1 MGSGVQKFKKTFAR
15 DSGPF
20 FFHITFIFLCV
31 ALVFFRTLPLLLDSR
46 LDYGGDEVFHAREI
60 WEYLNGRDLFF
71 YYENVNYHGNF
82 EGLAA
87 IPFVK
92 LFGFYPLT
100 YKLPVIVFYGLFI
113 WSTYL
118 IVQTFNPK
126 AAWIACVLLIFP
138 PRWVFY
144 WSLLNNYVFSPTMFL
159 GNLALFY
166 LIKVK
171 ANTSLN
177 IKFVFLLCFFSGLV
191 IYIWTY
197 SIIYIFTIFFL
208 LVLTHLSWDGFRDRF
223 SFKKIFQNFR
233 LLKTK
238 KEKLS
243 RLYDLILCLFI
254 FFIVYSLIFGGFG
267 LDVGGVTIL
276 QINNLQKPI
285 FQIVPLIII
294 RLILA
299 KMSILSPINN
309 PFRSFWPI
317 NQKERQLVLFG
328 FGGFIL
334 GIFPRIVSIL
344 NGSVTRGGQGFDMD
358 FSPLRIF
365 VHVWELIKL
374 FPSIMEIDFR
384 NRGFGSQNNDQIYL
398 LGHKILVFPLAII
411 AVCSFCFF
419 ISSNWSS
426 IRNFIK
432 LKRLSFSPVLIF
444 LILPASLCASV
455 IVTMNGP
462 ERHYLIPIYWA
473 ITIYAALFI
482 VEILKKSKILAVS
495 ILLIW
500 VIFYFIKF
508 EYSLNEIFI
517 YKNEITSN
525 NPNGLRKL
533 LSRSQEPYLNL
544 IDFLKSNGINAVYA
558 SYSLSSNLII
568 NSGGSIVAAEYNV
581 SGRSKRLRKN
591 LNKYPD
597 FALVFHETDNK
608 KIKILDFLRDSNL
621 EFKKQKINSFLVF
634 WGFSGAEET
643 KNKLRYLIS

>member
-1 MGSGVQKFKKTFAR
+1 MESGIQKFKKTVIK
-15 DSGPF
+15 DSRSF
-20 FFHITFIFLCV
+20 LFHITFILLCV
-31 ALVFFRTLPLLLDSR
+31 ILVFFRTLPLLLDSR

-71 YYENVNYHGNF
+71 YYENVNYHGIF

-92 LFGFYPLT
+92 LFGFYPLP
-100 YKLPVIVFYGLFI
+100 YKLPVIAFYGLFI

-118 IVQTFNPK
+118 ILQTFNRK
-126 AAWIACVLLIFP
+126 AAWIACVLLLFP
-138 PRWVFY
+138 PRWVLT

-171 ANTSLN
+171 TNPSLN
-177 IKFVFLLCFFSGLV
+177 IKFVFLLCFFSGLA

-208 LVLTHLSWDGFRDRF
+208 LALTHLSWDEFRDRI
-223 SFKKIFQNFR
+223 SFKKFFQNFG

-243 RLYDLILCLFI
+243 KIYDLILYLFI
-254 FFIVYSLIFGGFG
+254 FSIVYSYIFGGFG

-276 QINNLQKPI
+276 QINNLHKPI
-285 FQIVPLIII
+285 FQIVPLIIF
-294 RLILA
+294 RLILD

-317 NQKERQLVLFG
+317 QQKESQLVLFG

-365 VHVWELIKL
+365 VHVWELLKM

-384 NRGFGSQNNDQIYL
+384 SRHFSSQNNDQIYL

-411 AVCSFCFF
+411 AACSFYFF
-419 ISSNWSS
+419 IRSNWGA
-426 IRNFIK
+426 IK
-432 LKRLSFSPVLIF
+432 NLIILKRLPFSPVLVF

-462 ERHYLIPIYWA
+462 EQHYLIPIYWT
-473 ITIYAALFI
+473 ITIYTALFI
-482 VEILKKSKILAVS
+482 VEMLKKSKILAVS
-495 ILLIW
+495 FLLIW
-500 VIFYFIKF
+500 IMFYFIKF
-508 EYSLNEIFI
+508 EYSLNEFFI

-525 NPNGLRKL
+525 NPDGLKKL

-544 IDFLKSNGINAVYA
+544 IKFLKSNGINAVYA

-568 NSGGSIVAAEYNV
+568 NSDGSIAAAEYNV
-581 SGRSKRLRKN
+581 SGRSKRLREN
-591 LNKYPD
+591 LNKHLD
-597 FALVFHETDNK
+597 FALVFHKTDNK
-608 KIKILDFLRDSNL
+608 KTKVLRFLRDNNL
-621 EFKKQKINSFLVF
+621 AFKKQKIDSFVVF